1 MSFLTKLKKELTE
14 EQYNSIVDTLGDDF
28 DWDVVPRSRLNKVI
42 KQRNELK
49 EQLKSRPEP
58 LDDDDDDDDDDDPP
72 AEEGKA
78 GTAGKKQ
85 KKKKALTEEDIESA
99 KNAAVAAVKK
109 EYAVKNKLKDAKA
122 KDVDLTFGLIDMEKV
137 SFDDKGNLTGL
148 DDQVNDLTKNKDFLF
163 ETAPGGTGRDDSKKD
178 PDGKLDQKLNS
189 VFAGYGILPDD
200 GE

>member
-49 EQLKSRPEP
+49 AALKNTHN
-58 LDDDDDDDDDDDPP
+58 DDDDDDDDDETLP
-72 AEEGKA
+72 AGKGKP
-78 GTAGKKQ
+78 GTAGKKHPTI
-85 KKKKALTEEDIESA
+85 TEEDVLKA
-99 KNAAVAAVKK
+99 KDDAIAKLKK
-109 EYAVKNKLKDAKA
+109 EYAVKNSLKDAKA
-122 KDVDLTFGLIDMEKV
+122 KDVDLTFGLIDLEKV
-137 SFDDKGNLTGL
+137 SFDKDDKLTGL
-148 DDQVNDLTKNKDFLF
+148 DDQVKNLQKDKDFLF
-163 ETAPGGTGRDDSKKD
+163 ESAPGGTGRDDGKEGEKHKD
-178 PDGKLDQKLNS
+178 LDDKLNS

>member
-49 EQLKSRPEP
+49 DQLKNRPEP
-58 LDDDDDDDDDDDPP
+58 LDDDDDDDDDDPP

-78 GTAGKKQ
+78 GTASKKQ

-163 ETAPGGTGRDDSKKD
+163 ETAPGGTGRDDSKGD

>member
-49 EQLKSRPEP
+49 DQLKNRPEP
-58 LDDDDDDDDDDDPP
+58 LDDDDDDDDDDPP
-72 AEEGKA
+72 TEEGKA

-148 DDQVNDLTKNKDFLF
+148 DDQVSNLTKNKDFLF
-163 ETAPGGTGRDDSKKD
+163 ETAPGGTGRDDRKKD
-178 PDGKLDQKLNS
+178 PEGKLDQKLNH